1 MKNLCAIAFAAAS
14 ALGTATVHA
23 APETTAVFATWH
35 MADLHDVTQAWYFT
49 GAALSS
55 HDRGGAPWA
64 GERPLV
70 QPAEVAL
77 SQAPLQPAPLEPAPL
92 EPAPLEPAP
101 LEPAPLEP
109 SALSALPELPVAPAV
124 PAVPARVDVPP
135 TIPEPRMAPMLL
147 LGLLL
152 LFLRANRKEEQFG

>member
-23 APETTAVFATWH
+23 APDTTAVFATWH

-49 GAALSS
+49 GAALSG

-64 GERPLV
+64 GDRPLV

-77 SQAPLQPAPLEPAPL
+77 SQAPLESAPLEPAPQ
-92 EPAPLEPAP
+92 ETP
-101 LEPAPLEP
+101 
-109 SALSALPELPVAPAV
+109 ALSALPELPVAPAV

-152 LFLRANRKEEQFG
+152 LFLRANRKEEHFG